1 MFREVFGRMFG
12 AVYDEKEMTIVT
24 HVYPDADAALAAYL
38 LREAVERLGGN
49 NVNVLYEFV
58 PAGQRGGWRVENR
71 TVFVVDTGGFHDPD
85 NRLFDHHFAP
95 LASDT
100 NVSAA
105 SLVWDAL
112 REHYATN
119 EPLTE
124 WLNAVKPLV
133 DVVTAGDHGRA
144 PAWSYQLGPHALIAN
159 IRAAYRSDNE
169 ALLIELFRL
178 FDMYS
183 EQLLYQARVA
193 HEASCCVTQLA
204 SQIVLIKDGGSSV
217 TRYVLDELGNALA
230 LFINTTTPNTIAVG
244 IQRATERRD
253 IDTGAV
259 LARMKELAAAA
270 GDSKTKAELDK
281 WYAHPSGFAAIR
293 GTMKHPDSTPV
304 DPATEVKLASYLVRA
319 ARELGID

>member
-24 HVYPDADAALAAYL
+24 HVYPDADAALAAWL

-58 PAGQRGGWRVENR
+58 PAGQRGGWSAEDK
-71 TVFVVDTGGFHDPD
+71 TVFVVDTGGAHDPD

-95 LASDT
+95 LASDAG
-100 NVSAA
+100 VSAA

-112 REHYATN
+112 REYYATN
-119 EPLTE
+119 VPLTE

-183 EQLLYQARVA
+183 EEFMYQVRVM
-193 HEASCCVTQLA
+193 HEASCCVTQLTPN
-204 SQIVLIKDGGSSV
+204 IVLIKDGSSSV

-230 LFINTTTPNTIAVG
+230 LFINTTTPNTVAVG
-244 IQRATERRD
+244 IQRATERLD

-270 GDSKTKAELDK
+270 NDEATLAELGK

-293 GTMKHPDSTPV
+293 GTMKHPDDTPV
-304 DPATEVKLASYLVRA
+304 DRSVESKLRSYLIRA
-319 ARELGID
+319 ARELGIN